1 VNTARSPIAEME
13 DAVVGCRENGEVG
26 DESEVVA
33 AFERPRAKTFSFCV
47 RPRWF
52 GLAVLP
58 RQHLT

>member
-1 VNTARSPIAEME
+1 MNTARSPIAEME

-47 RPRWF
+47 LVWLS
-52 GLAVLP
+52 GVA
-58 RQHLT
+58 